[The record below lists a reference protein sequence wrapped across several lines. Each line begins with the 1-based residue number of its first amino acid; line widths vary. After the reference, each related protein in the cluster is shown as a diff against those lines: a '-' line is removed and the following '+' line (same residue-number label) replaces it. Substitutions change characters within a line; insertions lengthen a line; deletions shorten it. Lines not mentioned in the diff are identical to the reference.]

1 MRHNTKRIIA
11 GAACAVCALV
21 SIFGLGGWKLSGKYA
36 DLERTFIY
44 GTETSAATRHS
55 MDAYLDRCS
64 EYSARLAQEAK
75 QYLDD
80 TQAVENVLALS
91 ESLSATDGI
100 NGRYEVYTQLT
111 SAVEDMYSSL
121 QAAGA
126 SNETGVTTAYHD
138 YLSAQNL
145 IKNDGYYME
154 AADYNASIGAFPA
167 NIIAGIFGLDRAD
180 TFGR

>member
-1 MRHNTKRIIA
+1 MRLNTKRIAA
-11 GAACAVCALV
+11 GAVCAACALV
-21 SIFGLGGWKLSGKYA
+21 SIFGVGGWKLSGKY
-36 DLERTFIY
+36 DDIERTFIY
-44 GTETSAATRHS
+44 GTDPGLTTRHS

-75 QYLDD
+75 QYLNDSEMID
-80 TQAVENVLALS
+80 EVLMLS
-91 ESLSATDGI
+91 EELNAADGIEGRYVLYTELSA
-100 NGRYEVYTQLT
+100 R
-111 SAVEDMYSSL
+111 VEDMYSAL

-138 YLSAQNL
+138 YTSAQNL

-154 AADYNASIGAFPA
+154 AADYNDVIGAFPA
-167 NIIAGIFGLDRAD
+167 NVIAALRGLDKAD

>member
-1 MRHNTKRIIA
+1 MRLNGRRIIA
-11 GAACAVCALV
+11 GAACAACAV
-21 SIFGLGGWKLSGKYA
+21 ISIFGIGGWKLSRKYNGI
-36 DLERTFIY
+36 ERTFIY
-44 GTETSAATRHS
+44 GTETSVATRHS

-75 QYLDD
+75 QYIDD
-80 TQAVENVLALS
+80 TQAIEEVLELS
-91 ESLSATDGI
+91 EGLSASDGI
-100 NGRYEVYTQLT
+100 NGRYQVYTQLT
-111 SAVEDMYSSL
+111 YAVEDMYSAL

-154 AADYNASIGAFPA
+154 AADYNDTIGAFPA
-167 NIIAGIFGLDRAD
+167 NVIAGIFGLERAD